1 MAKKNIGVLFKDGK
15 SRFGADMKEV
25 RKLEQEDP
33 LAYSYGFIMAVKG
46 SELGD
51 KSSLAAAYTRGWYDG
66 RRVYV
71 GEAEPPEWLKV
82 AK

>member
-15 SRFGADMKEV
+15 SRFGADIEEV
-25 RKLEQEDP
+25 RKMGQEDA

-51 KSSLAAAYTRGWYDG
+51 KDNLAASYIRGWYDG